1 MPLPQIGWMQSL
13 TILLLEDDPVIAL
26 VLKTTL
32 ELDGFNVLCASHPAE
47 AIRLCDK
54 ERPDLVILNF
64 YQKNEQDGM
73 ALARLLRTRYLAATL
88 LATGARPQDLAQSED
103 FYAGQEVLFK
113 PFTRRQL
120 HAAVAKVADRFK
132 AT

>member
-1 MPLPQIGWMQSL
+1 MQPL
-13 TILLLEDDPVIAL
+13 TIILVEDDPVIAL
-26 VLKTTL
+26 SLKTNL
-32 ELDGFNVLCASHPAE
+32 EFDGFQVFCARSPAE

-54 ERPDLVILNF
+54 HLPDLVILNF
-64 YQKNEQDGM
+64 LLQYEQDGM

-88 LATGARPQDLAQSED
+88 LATGARPQDIARSGD

-120 HAAVAKVADRFK
+120 QEAVARLADRFNLP
-132 AT
+132 